1 MRTYDSLPETIRLIR
16 LKEVL
21 RICGMSRST
30 LYNNIKEQQFPEPIR
45 ISARSVAWLQ
55 SEVLEWIELRV
66 KFRTVKHSHKPRL
79 R

>member
-1 MRTYDSLPETIRLIR
+1 
-16 LKEVL
+16 
-21 RICGMSRST
+21 
-30 LYNNIKEQQFPEPIR
+30 
-45 ISARSVAWLQ
+45 VAWLQ